1 MCIYIYKYQTARTM
15 HGLFLT
21 LVTLLLL
28 VVVIAYVILAERR
41 SSSDRKIRVIA
52 SWSIV
57 VLALLLLVGVNVTC
71 AYERTQARIVYIV
84 LFLLLLYNAFTDQF
98 MDESLLN
105 MSVQLK
111 SKLVAIIAVGF
122 MAYAVARTRVWM
134 MCNAHL
140 DAVQAVYRDELAFHA
155 SPDSSPNS
163 SSMASSSSPSMAS
176 SSSPPMAFTQQ
187 PAHGFVEVVEV
198 QSSPRPSPTLS
209 REQRVDL
216 MEAIIKSAGF
226 RPKQIRR
233 MMRSQAK
240 SKSRS
245 RK

>member
-1 MCIYIYKYQTARTM
+1 M

-28 VVVIAYVILAERR
+28 VVVIAYVILAERKG
-41 SSSDRKIRVIA
+41 SSDRKIRVVA

-71 AYERTQARIVYIV
+71 AYERTQVRIVYIV

-122 MAYAVARTRVWM
+122 MAYAIARTRVWM

-140 DAVQAVYRDELAFHA
+140 DAVQAVYRDELAFYA
-155 SPDSSPNS
+155 SPG
-163 SSMASSSSPSMAS
+163 SSPSMAPS
-176 SSSPPMAFTQQ
+176 GSPSMAPSGSPSMTFTQQ
-187 PAHGFVEVVEV
+187 PAHSFVEVVEV
-198 QSSPRPSPTLS
+198 QSLPVPPRASPTTLS

>member
-1 MCIYIYKYQTARTM
+1 MHIYIYKYQTARTM

-155 SPDSSPNS
+155 SPGGSS
-163 SSMASSSSPSMAS
+163 SMAS

-187 PAHGFVEVVEV
+187 PAHSFVEVVEV